1 MIRVLFVGDVVGR
14 PGREFLCSRAPKLRE
29 ELGLNFIVADGENA
43 AAGAGIT
50 GRIAQQIL
58 QAGVDA
64 ITLGDHVWDQK
75 GFDVEI
81 DKLDRVCRPAN
92 LAASCPGR
100 PWLVVERDGV
110 RLGVFTVLLRQFLPP
125 RGDCPFQVS
134 DRILTQLQ
142 SLADLV
148 LVEAHGEATSEKIA
162 LGRYLD
168 GRAAMVVGTHTHVP
182 TADASILPGGTAYLT
197 DTGMTGPYDSVL
209 GRDVQPVIQR
219 FLTGMPQRFGVA
231 SGDVR
236 LSGALAEF
244 DPATGRAVSMEL
256 LTVRADVP

>member
-1 MIRVLFVGDVVGR
+1 MIRVLFAGDVVGR
-14 PGREFLCSRAPKLRE
+14 PGREFLCSRAKALRE
-29 ELGLNFIVADGENA
+29 DLGLSFIIANGENA

-50 GRIAQQIL
+50 GKIARQML
-58 QAGVDA
+58 EAGIDA

-75 GFDVEI
+75 GFEKEI
-81 DKLDRVCRPAN
+81 ETLDRVCRPAN

-125 RGDCPFQVS
+125 RGDCPFQVA

-148 LVEAHGEATSEKIA
+148 LVETHGEATSEKIA
-162 LGRYLD
+162 MGRYLD

-182 TADASILPGGTAYLT
+182 TADATVLPGGTAYLT
-197 DTGMTGPYDSVL
+197 DAGMTGPYDSVL

-231 SGDVR
+231 RGDVR
-236 LSGALAEF
+236 LSGAVAEF
-244 DPATGRAVSMEL
+244 DPASRRAVSMKL
-256 LTVRADVP
+256 LTICAD